1 MLFACM
7 LVSTIVATGPDGA
20 PPSAGSTSLADA
32 AALQCRFDPSDA
44 SVSLGLMA
52 PPDES
57 AVPEA
62 VEDDFDS
69 AEHLQRR
76 APWGASGSR
85 YWYLQGGFAPS
96 EDQDNSFGMVGVG
109 VSHFIA
115 DGLSLDVELNGM
127 YFQQEIQ
134 DAQGLNAGLLL
145 RWHIVRKRDWSFF
158 IDGGTGI
165 LVSTQDVPAD
175 GSSVNFASQ
184 AGLGFTLDLGGDTRL
199 LTGVRWHHISN
210 ARLYDTNPGRD
221 SILIYAGLTFP
232 F

>member
-1 MLFACM
+1 
-7 LVSTIVATGPDGA
+7 
-20 PPSAGSTSLADA
+20 
-32 AALQCRFDPSDA
+32 
-44 SVSLGLMA
+44 
-52 PPDES
+52 
-57 AVPEA
+57 
-62 VEDDFDS
+62 
-69 AEHLQRR
+69 
-76 APWGASGSR
+76 
-85 YWYLQGGFAPS
+85 
-96 EDQDNSFGMVGVG
+96 
-109 VSHFIA
+109 
-115 DGLSLDVELNGM
+115 LSLDIELNAM

-145 RWHIVRKRDWSFF
+145 RWHIIRKRGWSFF
-158 IDGGTGI
+158 LDGGTGL

-210 ARLYDTNPGRD
+210 ARLYDTNPSRD